1 MHDILDAMLKKY
13 PELNTCRRE
22 IEKSWKILKAS
33 FQDGGKLLVCGNGGS
48 AADGEHIVGELM
60 KGYRLHRQ
68 IPEDFREKLSQ
79 DFPQDGEYL
88 ADRLQQALP
97 ALSLASHAS
106 LMTAISNDIGADMVF
121 AQQVY
126 GIGRPG
132 DVLLGISTSG
142 SSRNVVNAF
151 KVARSSGLKTVGLTG
166 SRTDLFSELC
176 DVVVGV
182 PYLDTFEV
190 QESHMAV
197 YHALCGMLEEEF
209 FFDGDSGRR

>member
-197 YHALCGMLEEEF
+197 YHALCGMLEEDF